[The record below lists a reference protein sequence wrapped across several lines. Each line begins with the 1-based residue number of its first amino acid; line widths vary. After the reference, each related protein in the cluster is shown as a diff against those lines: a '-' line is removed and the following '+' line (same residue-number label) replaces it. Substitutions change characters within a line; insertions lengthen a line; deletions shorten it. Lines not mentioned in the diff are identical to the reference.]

1 MSEWKVILTPEFKQ
15 EFKDIYSY
23 IAEVLL
29 VPETAKNQVARILD
43 QVEKL
48 DDMPNR
54 FPLFEKE
61 PWHNRGLRKLII
73 DNYIVFYYPNE
84 QTQEVVVFH
93 VFYGGRNIDEL
104 LDKEKNK
111 RIK

>member
-15 EFKDIYSY
+15 EFKDIHPY

-61 PWHNRGLRKLII
+61 PWHSRGLRKLII
-73 DNYIVFYYPNE
+73 DNYKVFYYPNE